1 MRAKDVCEIGLAQV
15 VLFHEEP
22 KSCEWLRIW
31 KLDMAFFVVVD
42 EVGHDVEY
50 LDHRMRFSV
59 ANFINEFVQETD
71 HCSIVELGLD
81 RTELDGRTV
90 LKGAPSRSERFKVYI
105 TCHGVTVVNQLLV
118 FECFAVISTDSS
130 RWRQSVQFVI
140 VWRGSTTDCTC

>member
-22 KSCEWLRIW
+22 KSCVWLRIR
-31 KLDMAFFVVVD
+31 KVDMAFFVVVD

-50 LDHRMRFSV
+50 PDHRMRS
-59 ANFINEFVQETD
+59 
-71 HCSIVELGLD
+71 SIVELGLD

-90 LKGAPSRSERFKVYI
+90 LKGAPSRSEGFKVYI
-105 TCHGVTVVNQLLV
+105 TCHGVTVVNQSLV